1 MEWFE
6 SARALASAFGA
17 AEQQK
22 ALERAGRRYRAGA
35 GFRGVVLGGPRR
47 GKSTLLERLAEQGK
61 PGEGGEQPEYGELV
75 ELSGPAAPDGGAQ
88 WTASDQDAL
97 FTADVAVLVIAATSP
112 LSMDEKRELRFLRD
126 TVGVPHI
133 VVAVS
138 RTDQVESEELDDL
151 LDDIRDRVAEGD
163 QGIPVFPMSAA
174 PDIGSSMAALRELL
188 ALRRADPG
196 LPGLRLRRLARQ
208 TCAVMAEMA
217 ALGSAAAAA
226 EKRAEQDRSAARDE
240 LRDAL
245 DSRNTRI
252 RGLQGRLEKSSL
264 ASARKIF
271 ATVQQQRR
279 ALATELRQNVAS
291 AQDPLAWWQDEF
303 DDQLHARLAE
313 ASEQWAQALQDDMAR
328 VVGQLEESLTEY
340 FPTEIG
346 GVPVQF
352 AQPHRPP
359 VGHRRE
365 VRLPDL
371 DHWRRLTV
379 LVRPTVEGVARLV
392 FAVLERRRGTESARG
407 SGGSDTTLQ
416 KAVVDFAAASAA
428 KFADKRIAD
437 QEARQRRIIADRVTQ
452 VVYHEIEDVAD
463 GLAALVRSAYEELQQ
478 ELESARR
485 SWLLAEERELAT
497 TTASP
502 APDWN
507 ELVQRAGEL
516 RAEIHA
522 GIDGIGSGIGNG
534 EPA

>member
-6 SARALASAFGA
+6 GARALASAFGA
-17 AEQQK
+17 AEQQR
-22 ALERAGRRYRAGA
+22 ALERARRRYRAGA

-47 GKSTLLERLAEQGK
+47 GKSTLLERLAEQGQR
-61 PGEGGEQPEYGELV
+61 GEDGEPEYGELV
-75 ELSGPAAPDGGAQ
+75 ELPGLAAPDGGAQ
-88 WTASDQDAL
+88 WTTSDQDAL
-97 FTADVAVLVIAATSP
+97 FTADVAVLVIAAISP
-112 LSMDEKRELRFLRD
+112 LSMDEERELRFLRD

-133 VVAVS
+133 VVAVT

-151 LDDIRDRVAEGD
+151 LDDIRDRLAEVD
-163 QGIPVFPMSAA
+163 QEVTVFPMSATA
-174 PDIGSSMAALRELL
+174 DGGPSVAALREVLV
-188 ALRRADPG
+188 LRRADPG
-196 LPGLRLRRLARQ
+196 LAGLRLRRLARQ
-208 TCAVMAEMA
+208 TCAVLAEMA

-226 EKRAEQDRSAARDE
+226 EKREQQDRSATRDE

-245 DSRNTRI
+245 DTRNTRI
-252 RGLQGRLEKSSL
+252 RGLQGKLEKSSL

-279 ALATELRQNVAS
+279 ALAAELRQNVA
-291 AQDPLAWWQDEF
+291 AARDPLAWWQDEF
-303 DDQLHARLAE
+303 DDQLQTRLAE
-313 ASEQWAQALQDDMAR
+313 ASEQWARALQDDMAR
-328 VVGQLEESLTEY
+328 VVDQLEDSLTEY

-371 DHWRRLTV
+371 EHWRRLTV

-407 SGGSDTTLQ
+407 SGSSDTTLQ
-416 KAVVDFAAASAA
+416 KAVVDFAATSAA
-428 KFADKRIAD
+428 KFTEKRIAD
-437 QEARQRRIIADRVTQ
+437 EEARQRRIIADRVTQ
-452 VVYHEIEDVAD
+452 VVYREIEEVA
-463 GLAALVRSAYEELQQ
+463 GSLAALVRSAYEELQQ
-478 ELESARR
+478 ELEAARL
-485 SWLLAEERELAT
+485 SWLQAEERELAAI
-497 TTASP
+497 TASP

-522 GIDGIGSGIGNG
+522 GIDGIGTGIGNG
-534 EPA
+534 EPT

>member
-17 AEQQK
+17 AEQQE

-47 GKSTLLERLAEQGK
+47 GKSTLLERLAEQGIQ
-61 PGEGGEQPEYGELV
+61 GEDGERPEHGELV
-75 ELSGPAAPDGGAQ
+75 ELSGLGGADGGALL
-88 WTASDQDAL
+88 TAADQDHL
-97 FTADVAVLVIAATSP
+97 FRADMAVLVIAATSP
-112 LSMDEKRELRFLRD
+112 LSMEEEQELRFLRD

-151 LDDIRDRVAEGD
+151 LDDIRDRVAEVD
-163 QGIPVFPMSAA
+163 QGIPVLPMPAAADTGSSAA
-174 PDIGSSMAALRELL
+174 PLRELV

-208 TCAVMAEMA
+208 TCAVLAELA

-226 EKRAEQDRSAARDE
+226 ETSAEQDRSAARDA

-245 DSRNTRI
+245 DAGNTRI
-252 RGLQGRLEKSSL
+252 RGLQTRLEKSSL

-279 ALATELRQNVAS
+279 VLAAELRQNVAA
-291 AQDPLAWWQDEF
+291 AQDPLAWWQDDF

-313 ASEQWAQALQDDMAR
+313 ACEQWAQALQDDMVR
-328 VVGQLEESLTEY
+328 VVGQLEESLTKY
-340 FPTEIG
+340 FPTELR
-346 GVPVQF
+346 GVVQL
-352 AQPHRPP
+352 AQPDRPP
-359 VGHRRE
+359 VGRRRE

-371 DHWRRLTV
+371 DHWRRLIV

-392 FAVLERRRGTESARG
+392 FAVMERRRGTESARRSFG
-407 SGGSDTTLQ
+407 ADTTLQ
-416 KAVVDFAAASAA
+416 KTVVDFAATSAA
-428 KFADKRIAD
+428 RFADKRISNE
-437 QEARQRRIIADRVTQ
+437 EARQRRIIADRVTQ
-452 VVYHEIEDVAD
+452 AVYREIEEVAD
-463 GLAALVRSAYEELQQ
+463 SLAALVRSTYDKLQQ
-478 ELESARR
+478 ELESARL
-485 SWLLAEERELAT
+485 SWMLAEERELAAM
-497 TTASP
+497 TASP

-516 RAEIHA
+516 RAKIHA
-522 GIDGIGSGIGNG
+522 GIDGMGSGIGNG
-534 EPA
+534 EPT